1 MLEGRQGKA
10 ALITGASS
18 GIGAAFARRLAADG
32 YDLVL
37 VARREERLAVLADE
51 LGARHGVVVQSL
63 AADLSDPAGVG
74 RVERRVQ
81 SLDELDLLINNAGF
95 GARGYF
101 AEADLCEQ
109 LKMIQLHVLA
119 SVRLARAV
127 LPGMIERDRGG
138 IINVA
143 SLEAFIPLPGD
154 ATYGATKAFL
164 VTFSQALHEEL
175 RETGVR
181 VQALCPGFTRT
192 EFHGVEQVPESDLSR
207 IPAMLWSP
215 ADEVVAASLRALPRG
230 PVVCVPGWKNR
241 VIVALA
247 RLGVV
252 RVLLRAAL

>member
-1 MLEGRQGKA
+1 MLEGRQERA

-63 AADLSDPAGVG
+63 AADLSDPTGVG
-74 RVERRVQ
+74 RLERRVQ

-119 SVRLARAV
+119 SVRLTRAA
-127 LPGMIERDRGG
+127 LPQMIRRDRGG

-143 SLEAFIPLPGD
+143 SLAAFIALPGD
-154 ATYGATKAFL
+154 ATYGATKAYL
-164 VTFSQALHEEL
+164 VSFSQALHEEL
-175 RETGVR
+175 RGTGVC

-192 EFHGVEQVPESDLSR
+192 EFHSAEQLPESDLAR
-207 IPAMLWSP
+207 IPAVLWLQ
-215 ADEVVAASLRALPRG
+215 ADEVVAASLRG
-230 PVVCVPGWKNR
+230 VTKGTVVCVPGWKNR
-241 VIVALA
+241 LILALA
-247 RLGVV
+247 RTGVV
-252 RVLLRAAL
+252 RLFLRVAL